1 MINFYVAAC
10 LCNYHQNLLNTI
22 CSYKIYNSAQQY
34 NTNNDDDDGY
44 PYNLYRKKSY
54 ETNH

>member
-44 PYNLYRKKSY
+44 PYNLYRKKKL
-54 ETNH
+54 